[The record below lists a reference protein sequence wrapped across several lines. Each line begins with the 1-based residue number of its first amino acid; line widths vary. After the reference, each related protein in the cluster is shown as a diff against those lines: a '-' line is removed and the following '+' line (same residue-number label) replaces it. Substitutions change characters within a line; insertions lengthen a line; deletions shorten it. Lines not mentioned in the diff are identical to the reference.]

1 MSARIS
7 YGHSAFE
14 TEAGESVLD
23 CLTRN
28 GIAVP
33 HACRSG
39 VCQSCLMHAE
49 EGQIPEAAQK
59 DLQPAYI
66 KQDMFLACQ
75 CRPDGDMR
83 VGLPDNALL
92 DTHAVISF
100 KEMLNHNVMRV
111 GLVTPTPY
119 ACEPGQYVTLLNADG
134 VARSYSIA
142 NNPGEDHFI
151 ELHVRLL
158 KDGAMSDFFVG
169 AELGES
175 LVVRGPAGKCFYVAE
190 GDQDYPLMLAGTGT
204 GLAPL
209 YGILR
214 AALSQGHKGP
224 IQLFH
229 GVLSEPDLYLH
240 ARLLEL
246 AALHPNVGYTPC
258 VLDGVDGKG
267 YFAGQIETAV
277 LTSVPAD
284 KAATRLFLCGAP
296 EFVNGMRRK
305 AFLAGFASKHIFAD
319 PFLPAKPAAA
329 AA

>member
-1 MSARIS
+1 MSARIACGPS
-7 YGHSAFE
+7 SFE
-14 TEAGESVLD
+14 TQSGETVLD

-28 GIAVP
+28 GVTVP

-66 KQDMFLACQ
+66 KQNMFLACQ
-75 CRPDGDMR
+75 CRPEGDMR
-83 VGLPDNALL
+83 VTLPDHAAI

-111 GLVTPTPY
+111 RIVTPTPY
-119 ACEPGQYVTLLNADG
+119 ECEPGQYVTLLNAG
-134 VARSYSIA
+134 GAARSYSVA
-142 NNPGEDHFI
+142 NNPQTDHFI

-158 KDGAMSDFFVG
+158 TGGVMSAFFVG
-169 AELGES
+169 ADPGES
-175 LVVRGPAGKCFYVAE
+175 LIVRGPAGKCFYVAE
-190 GDQDYPLMLAGTGT
+190 GAQDYPLILAGTGT

-209 YGILR
+209 YGILQ
-214 AALSQGHKGP
+214 AALAQGHKGS
-224 IQLFH
+224 IHLFH
-229 GVLSEPDLYLH
+229 GVLNAPDLYLH
-240 ARLLEL
+240 ARLQEL
-246 AALHPNVGYTPC
+246 ATLHPNVSYTPC
-258 VLDGVDGKG
+258 VLNGADGQG

-277 LTSVPAD
+277 LAAIPAE
-284 KAATRLFLCGAP
+284 KAITRLFLCGAP

-305 AFLAGFASKHIFAD
+305 AFLAGLASKHIFAD
-319 PFLPAKPAAA
+319 PFLPAQPAAA